1 MRNISSAVAAVLL
14 VGVFAHGQ
22 EPGSA
27 VQTGDRAG
35 DFVAVDSNPS
45 DVVPM
50 YWVNINHVHSI
61 ESCYGD
67 HVSHLACLHMNDSAR
82 PDLDIIRVYT
92 PPVFAQAVRAVLGM
106 PNQTTPTATITVQ
119 AELTVGEP
127 ATLTAN
133 VVDPD
138 YGDSWTYAWSVSTA
152 ARIAGEFSATDEATV
167 EFTPS
172 AAVETGLFRVVVTDH
187 AGQSVTATSEIVRVQ
202 EPSGG

>member
-1 MRNISSAVAAVLL
+1 MRMHFLL
-14 VGVFAHGQ
+14 GALLATAPVFAQ
-22 EPGSA
+22 EQGST
-27 VQTGDRAG
+27 VQTGDRVG
-35 DFVAVDSNPS
+35 TFVAVDTHI
-45 DVVPM
+45 DQGVPL
-50 YWVNINHVHSI
+50 YWLNLSHLHSI
-61 ESCYGD
+61 EMCPTGPYPRPP
-67 HVSHLACLHMNDSAR
+67 CLFMDGSGQASTRH
-82 PDLDIIRVYT
+82 RVF
-92 PPVFAQAVRAVLGM
+92 PVPGLSYAEAVRAILQL
-106 PNQTTPTATITVQ
+106 PNPTTPTATITVQ
-119 AELTVGEP
+119 AVLTVGEP

-167 EFTPS
+167 EFTPT

>member
-1 MRNISSAVAAVLL
+1 
-14 VGVFAHGQ
+14 
-22 EPGSA
+22 
-27 VQTGDRAG
+27 
-35 DFVAVDSNPS
+35 
-45 DVVPM
+45 
-50 YWVNINHVHSI
+50 
-61 ESCYGD
+61 
-67 HVSHLACLHMNDSAR
+67 
-82 PDLDIIRVYT
+82 
-92 PPVFAQAVRAVLGM
+92 M
-106 PNQTTPTATITVQ
+106 PNPTTPTATITVQ
-119 AELTVGEP
+119 AVLTVGEP

-167 EFTPS
+167 EFTPT